1 MEQVDRKTKRPG
13 SVRLTD
19 AQYKEMERLG
29 FDNESA
35 YVKHKMNDVQNHLKV
50 ISHNVADGSNKE
62 TSSTTLFNNK
72 SINDALLNNKSIDDA
87 LLNNKSINDAD
98 PALAIQ
104 RLEIENRQLQ
114 EKMERLMQV
123 KDQALNG
130 VHQQV
135 GNLLKEELQRRD
147 FDQLK
152 KEHATQSKELDKLE
166 LQLKKSETA
175 VEEKE
180 EEVKSL
186 LKKLSFIEL
195 GKVLLPGAINGLAKR
210 FPSQMQGLAT
220 TLGAITDGSD
230 TQTPATEQ
238 GISEE
243 QQNLLQIAEYFR
255 ELFDEQQFEQL
266 VQLVMQMGETIKTE
280 PELFQKISYYLSKL
294 QSKGASDKPQ

>member
-1 MEQVDRKTKRPG
+1 MEQLDRKTKRPG

-19 AQYKEMERLG
+19 AQYEEMERLG

-35 YVKHKMNDVQNHLKV
+35 YVKHKMNDAQNHLK
-50 ISHNVADGSNKE
+50 IIKQDHSITGTENNEQTDP
-62 TSSTTLFNNK
+62 TTL
-72 SINDALLNNKSIDDA
+72 LNSKRVGDS
-87 LLNNKSINDAD
+87 D
-98 PALAIQ
+98 PALMIQ
-104 RLEIENRQLQ
+104 RLEIENQQLQ
-114 EKMERLMQV
+114 QKMEQLIQI

-180 EEVKSL
+180 EEIKSL

-230 TQTPATEQ
+230 ALPAATEQ

-255 ELFDEQQFEQL
+255 ELFDQQQFEQL

-280 PELFQKISYYLSKL
+280 PELFQKISYYLNKL
-294 QSKGASDKPQ
+294 QSKGVSDKPQ

>member
-35 YVKHKMNDVQNHLKV
+35 YVKHKMNDAQNHLKV

-62 TSSTTLFNNK
+62 TSSTTL
-72 SINDALLNNKSIDDA
+72 LNNKSIDDA
-87 LLNNKSINDAD
+87 LLNDKRINDPD
-98 PALAIQ
+98 SALVIQ
-104 RLEIENRQLQ
+104 RLEIENGQLQ

-220 TLGAITDGSD
+220 TLGTITDGSD